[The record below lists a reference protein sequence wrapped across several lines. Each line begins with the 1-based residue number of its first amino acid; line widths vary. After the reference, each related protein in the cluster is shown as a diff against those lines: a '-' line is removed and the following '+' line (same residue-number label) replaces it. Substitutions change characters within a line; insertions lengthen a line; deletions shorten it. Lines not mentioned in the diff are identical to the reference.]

1 MTTTEIARA
10 LDGIEYDA
18 SMKDV
23 AALAKESGIV
33 ICYGASD
40 DLVEFEGAIHDETGG
55 PGDVHLTDSGLLQR
69 RCDDDSCPHELEI
82 RKRSPRICA
91 VRGAKDGPCWTFQTT
106 IPHEKFKIMEDG
118 EVFGVGV
125 VFRLEDIPLKAAE
138 VEEIRERVKAG
149 TIPDVVAATLAGVLS
164 VEIQGRKP

>member
-1 MTTTEIARA
+1 MTTTAEIARA

-23 AALAKESGIV
+23 AALAKESNIV

-55 PGDVHLTDSGLLQR
+55 PGDVHLTDSGLLQW
-69 RCDDDSCPHELEI
+69 RCDDDRCPHELEI

-91 VRGAKDGPCWTFQTT
+91 VWGAKDGPCWTFQTT

-118 EVFGVGV
+118 DVFGVGI
-125 VFRLEDIPLKAAE
+125 VFRFEDIPLG
-138 VEEIRERVKAG
+138 RVV
-149 TIPDVVAATLAGVLS
+149 P
-164 VEIQGRKP
+164 